1 MEKKTEIS
9 NRSIYKFDK
18 WIVVKDLEMLGSEIW
33 GRYEIITSTWM
44 TRCTISLIIWQ
55 SFANVSWRLSHVTI
69 TVRMWG
75 SFKMRIPRIVS
86 LSIDSAWPIDQSVPV
101 WIRPHVTFPMWFED
115 SSSRLPTLWLC
126 IPVWCRVSTSVPHSN
141 LKVL

>member
-1 MEKKTEIS
+1 
-9 NRSIYKFDK
+9 
-18 WIVVKDLEMLGSEIW
+18 LEMLGSEIW

-101 WIRPHVTFPMWFED
+101 WIPPHVTFPMWFED
-115 SSSRLPTLWLC
+115 SSSWLPTLWLC